1 MAHYKVDQDDWLTV
15 YLKYLLAVFNFFFW
29 VSEPGTCHPLLQHRV
44 SQAVF
49 AFFESSLW
57 S

>member
-49 AFFESSLW
+49 AFCESSLW